1 VNSSDG
7 SPRGDSFVAECEQQ
21 RPQLTSAVQAHAGL
35 LRLTRDSFDILN
47 ASENLAVITGETAD
61 HLLGK
66 PVSVLIDSDSS
77 ATLRGHAG
85 MLKGRPMRI
94 ATPLGFRVGGQRD
107 GVLYQSG
114 EHLCLEFGLSATD
127 STLGV
132 PFEMT
137 QHFLE
142 TIMRADS
149 ITHELAFEVC
159 DYLRRVTGCD
169 RAYYC
174 VFDAQGNGYVPAEA
188 RGGEL
193 PRLLDHHFPASDLP
207 QVVRDLYLVNPF
219 RHNPDIDAEPAAILG
234 GDAPLDLSL
243 STCRAMAPTHLE
255 YLRNMGVRASGS
267 FSVVR
272 QGRLAGLFGIHHPKP
287 LPISFR
293 RLTACHHFVETYRS
307 RSEAMEAEEQQALA
321 SVRLRI
327 LHRLARGIQVTD
339 GNSALL
345 SDKAFAPF
353 VELMDADDLLVKDDD
368 NLVGGRLL
376 ADGQRRRLLD
386 ELGRRVAHGRVFCS
400 DSLARDLPGSFTV
413 DDQVAGAFAFAL
425 DEDGRYLFAWL
436 RRERPL
442 QRKWKGDP
450 DHAVVADASGKI
462 GPRKSFETYERVT
475 RGTCRPWE
483 PWHHGIAASI
493 RHALNQLRI
502 HRYNNRQR
510 EAAEAANALKSE
522 FLANISHELRSPLHS
537 IMGLSD
543 ALVQRGDALS
553 LDRRGRYASMINA
566 GATRLLD
573 LVNDLLDLAKLES
586 GRAELRFE
594 PTDMVA
600 VARHSADQFT
610 TQLEDKGLRLV
621 IDEPPGVHAQNI
633 DAGAIGQVFT
643 NLFSNAIKFSPP
655 GGAIE
660 VTFQPCAADEN
671 GEAGLRIEVADQ
683 GVGIAED
690 ELEAVFDKFIQSSRT
705 KTGAGGTGL
714 GLSICREIVERH
726 GGRIHAR
733 SQAEGGATLSF
744 FLPFLARGGVSNDET
759 RTGG

>member
-1 VNSSDG
+1 MNSASKQPARDG
-7 SPRGDSFVAECEQQ
+7 FVAECEQQ
-21 RPQLTSAVQAHAGL
+21 RPQLTDRVQAHAGL
-35 LRLTRDSFDILN
+35 LRVTPDTFEIVN
-47 ASENLAVITGETAD
+47 ASENLAVIAGEPAAR
-61 HLLGK
+61 LLGR
-66 PVSVLIDSDSS
+66 PLSSLIDTDSLT
-77 ATLRGHAG
+77 ALREHAG
-85 MLKGRPMRI
+85 LLQGRPMRI
-94 ATPLGFRVGGQRD
+94 ATPLRFHAGGAGD
-107 GVLYQSG
+107 GVLYRSDG
-114 EHLCLEFGLSATD
+114 GMCLEFDLALSDAPA
-127 STLGV
+127 GV
-132 PFEMT
+132 PFET
-137 QHFLE
+137 IQHFLE
-142 TIMRADS
+142 TMMRADS
-149 ITHELAFEVC
+149 ITHELAFKVC

-174 VFDAQGNGYVPAEA
+174 VFDARGDGYVPAEA

-193 PRLLDHHFPASDLP
+193 PSLLDHHFPASDLP
-207 QVVRDLYLVNPF
+207 QVVRDLYLLNPF
-219 RHNPDIDAEPAAILG
+219 RHNPDIEAEPAAILG

-267 FSVVR
+267 FSVIR
-272 QGRLAGLFGIHHPKP
+272 HGRLEGLFGIHHPVP

-293 RLTACHHFVETYRS
+293 QLTACQQVVETYRS
-307 RSEAMEAEEQQALA
+307 RFEAMEAEEQQALA
-321 SVRLRI
+321 SVRLRT
-327 LHRLARGIQVTD
+327 LHQLVRGIQVTD

-345 SDKAFAPF
+345 PDRVFGRF
-353 VELMDADDLLVKDDD
+353 IGLMDADDLVIRDGDDF
-368 NLVGGRLL
+368 GGRLL
-376 ADGQRRRLLD
+376 DAGQRRRLLD
-386 ELGRRVAHGRVFCS
+386 ELRPRVARGRVFCT

-413 DDQVAGAFAFAL
+413 DDPLAGVFALAL
-425 DEDGRYLFAWL
+425 DEDGHYLFAWL

-450 DHAVVADASGKI
+450 DHAIVADASGRI

-475 RGTCRPWE
+475 RGTCPPWE
-483 PWHHGIAASI
+483 PWHRSIAASI

-510 EAAEAANALKSE
+510 EAAEAANTLKSE

-543 ALVQRGDALS
+543 ALVQRGDDLS
-553 LDRRGRYASMINA
+553 LDRRGRYASTINA

-586 GRAELRFE
+586 GRADFTFE
-594 PTDMVA
+594 PADLVA
-600 VARHSADQFT
+600 VARRSAEAFT
-610 TQLEDKGLRLV
+610 TQLEEKGLQLV
-621 IDEPPGVHAQNI
+621 IDAPPDAYVQNV
-633 DAGAIGQVFT
+633 DAAAIGQVFT

-660 VTFQPCAADEN
+660 VTFQSSVPDET
-671 GEAGLRIEVADQ
+671 GEAGLRIEVADH

-726 GGRIHAR
+726 GGRIHAC
-733 SQAEGGATLSF
+733 SHADGGATLSF
-744 FLPFLARGGVSNDET
+744 FLPARAQEGVS
-759 RTGG
+759 G